1 MGTLQELL
9 ATPDQLRI
17 TVPLLPRPTLERVLE
32 IIRRDVAADN
42 VRIDT
47 PTQNLES
54 YFLGVVQKA
63 RQTEAATSGA
73 TSGNKVAAYLR
84 GEADK
89 PVSQADKIL
98 ERLAAPH
105 PAAASI
111 SAQPAKAE
119 DSVDHRKLAGL
130 TKVEPAAP
138 APGRTT
144 TTPAPAADLEKANEK
159 LSGLVGKPK

>member
-1 MGTLQELL
+1 MGTLQDLL

-17 TVPLLPRPTLERVLE
+17 TVPLLARGTLERVLDT
-32 IIRRDVAADN
+32 IRKEVATDQ

-63 RQTEAATSGA
+63 KQTEAETSGA

-89 PVSQADKIL
+89 PVSQDQK
-98 ERLAAPH
+98 
-105 PAAASI
+105 PATGCNI
-111 SAQPAKAE
+111 KWKP
-119 DSVDHRKLAGL
+119 GN
-130 TKVEPAAP
+130 EPAYF
-138 APGRTT
+138 
-144 TTPAPAADLEKANEK
+144 
-159 LSGLVGKPK
+159 